1 MSDNH
6 DKVAAPIFGG
16 ILVLLGVLF
25 LLSAIFK
32 VFSIA
37 KLWPLFMLTPVP
49 FMAIALFR
57 SKDKGRFGVF
67 IPITIIV
74 YLVAYFLWLNY
85 NPEGWS
91 AVRQTWPHFIMAP
104 GAAFLVTYLF
114 TAEIGL
120 LIPATI
126 LIMTG
131 TIFFGVAQQNKVL
144 IGVMIIIFGLIIIIR
159 SIVKFIKQRNTIPPY
174 K

>member
-1 MSDNH
+1 MSDPP

-16 ILVLLGVLF
+16 ILIIMGVLF
-25 LLSAIFK
+25 LLSAVFK
-32 VFSIA
+32 VFSLA
-37 KLWPLFMLTPVP
+37 HLWPLFMLTPVP

-57 SKDKGRFGVF
+57 SKAKGRFGVF
-67 IPITIIV
+67 IPFTIIV

-85 NPEGWS
+85 NPLGWS
-91 AVRQTWPHFIMAP
+91 AVRTTWPHFIMAP

-126 LIMTG
+126 LVMLSV
-131 TIFFGVAQQNKVL
+131 IFFGVVQQNKVL
-144 IGVMIIIFGLIIIIR
+144 IGVMIIVFGLIIIVR
-159 SIVKFIKQRNTIPPY
+159 SIVKFIQQKNTIPPY